1 MLIPVLPDGFLKA
14 ERSPP
19 LRPDGYEQVQ
29 HKTIDAMDNKNM
41 EIYNRVRTAPE
52 EALRKIEG
60 GKLKGK
66 SDINPMWRI
75 ATLTEI
81 FGPAGQGW
89 YIDVIRKWTESAP
102 DGETKAFVDINLYVK
117 YEGEWSKPIHG
128 TGGSTL
134 LSIRT
139 TGSELNDE
147 AFKMAYTDAISVA
160 CKSLGMAADVYWASG
175 ASKYGSPSQ
184 GKVPVQQPR
193 SPGKPE
199 LTPESVKWLPSVTQ
213 AMKLDIPND
222 ELIRRITSKYTLSEE
237 NITLLLKQSNRL
249 PQAIRS

>member
-1 MLIPVLPDGFLKA
+1 
-14 ERSPP
+14 
-19 LRPDGYEQVQ
+19 
-29 HKTIDAMDNKNM
+29 MDNKNM

-52 EALRKIEG
+52 DALRKIDG

-81 FGPAGQGW
+81 FGPAGLGW

-117 YEGEWSKPIHG
+117 YDGEWSKPIHG